1 MGGRNPLFW
10 ANVREQRALIPKPSA
25 HPNSPAESIWKSKS
39 LSIRSGQV
47 FQQTVRAAWF
57 GTWGLQLVTLGFT
70 PADIF
75 DIPHSGKPGG
85 LAWFMRGSPVMALG
99 PSFAKLQDGRMCRK
113 TGA

>member
-1 MGGRNPLFW
+1 MIAPPRLW
-10 ANVREQRALIPKPSA
+10 
-25 HPNSPAESIWKSKS
+25 
-39 LSIRSGQV
+39 
-47 FQQTVRAAWF
+47 RAAISDAAGLF

-99 PSFAKLQDGRMCRK
+99 PGFAKLQDGRMCRK